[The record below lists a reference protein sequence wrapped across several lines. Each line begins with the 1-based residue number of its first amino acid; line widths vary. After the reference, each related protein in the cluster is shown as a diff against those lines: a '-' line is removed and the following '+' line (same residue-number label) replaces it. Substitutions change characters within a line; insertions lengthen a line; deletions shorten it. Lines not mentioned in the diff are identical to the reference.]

1 MARTLW
7 LDKLKGTCAV
17 KELIKVVPGLSRKR
31 MEIKRPSEA
40 ARTWGDEFDSRCG
53 AFSLDSL
60 QLKRECQGMMKL
72 IEGAL
77 PPSPALQGGGLC
89 SKGHEYDSTYWLS
102 KRGGTAGLQPS

>member
-72 IEGAL
+72 IEGTASISRSSGWGSL
-77 PPSPALQGGGLC
+77 L
-89 SKGHEYDSTYWLS
+89 KGS
-102 KRGGTAGLQPS
+102 RV